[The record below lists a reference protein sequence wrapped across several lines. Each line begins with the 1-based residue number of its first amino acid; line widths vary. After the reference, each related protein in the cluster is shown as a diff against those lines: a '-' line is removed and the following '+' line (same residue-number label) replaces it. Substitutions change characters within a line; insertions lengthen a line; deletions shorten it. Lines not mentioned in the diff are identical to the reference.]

1 MNDFSDLRGKV
12 AAITGGS
19 GIIGKTL
26 ARGLCNA
33 GVNVIIL
40 DYKAERGAM
49 TAKEITAGQES
60 GLATSF
66 DANVIDRDSLLRA
79 RDRIREK
86 FGSLDILI
94 NCAGG
99 NKATATTAKEYIA
112 GGEKDLQGTF
122 FDLDIEGFDGVFDLN
137 FKGTVLPTMI
147 LAEDMVSRGSG
158 VILNI
163 SSMNGYRPLT
173 KIPAYSAAK
182 AAINNLTQWLAV
194 HFAPAGVRV
203 NAIAPGFL
211 LTNQNRSSFM
221 TKNGWNDPRV
231 ENNSA
236 TTYGRYAE
244 RRAGRYNAIPLS
256 GPHLLDGCGDTF
268 RWRLSARVSD
278 GTFSPALY
286 YFEKFYT
293 AQHGVPGDLNGK
305 IFLSYRFD
313 LRL

>member
-99 NKATATTAKEYIA
+99 NKATATTAKEFIA

-211 LTNQNRSSFM
+211 LTNQNRFLLTDEKTGGM
-221 TKNGWNDPRV
+221 TPRGKKII
-231 ENNSA
+231 SA
-236 TTYGRYAE
+236 TPMGRYAE
-244 RRAGRYNAIPLS
+244 PEELVGTMLYLLS
-256 GPHLLDGCGDTF
+256 GASSFVTGEVIPVDGGF
-268 RWRLSARVSD
+268 SAYS
-278 GTFSPALY
+278 
-286 YFEKFYT
+286 
-293 AQHGVPGDLNGK
+293 GV
-305 IFLSYRFD
+305 
-313 LRL
+313 